1 MCAASA
7 RNILQAITS
16 LLFDVGACSIYQST
30 FINIATK
37 DIYVNK
43 NATSMASCIIKKK
56 QEPSISG
63 INHLSAVVLFSSNT
77 RHEILYCLEPFAL
90 PWLPFFF
97 PSNFGPHIL
106 HPCFFSSFSM
116 PSHLLTASH

>member
-37 DIYVNK
+37 DIYVNR

-56 QEPSISG
+56 QKENVSPIES
-63 INHLSAVVLFSSNT
+63 L
-77 RHEILYCLEPFAL
+77 EIL
-90 PWLPFFF
+90 
-97 PSNFGPHIL
+97 
-106 HPCFFSSFSM
+106 
-116 PSHLLTASH
+116 